1 MVISKFEFEELDLK
15 GAYKI
20 RPFYAKDERGGFI
33 KDYNIDIFRENQGQQ
48 YRDRKDCFSQRKR
61 HLHMRLTRLLLPFH
75 PTQIRLIPTADR
87 NHHQNSDECQY
98 RKQSGPNDPP
108 KLPPT

>member
-1 MVISKFEFEELDLK
+1 MDQVK
-15 GAYKI
+15 GIVAI
-20 RPFYAKDERGGFI
+20 QTSH
-33 KDYNIDIFRENQGQQ
+33 IDIFRENQGQQ

-87 NHHQNSDECQY
+87 NHHQNSDEC
-98 RKQSGPNDPP
+98 
-108 KLPPT
+108 